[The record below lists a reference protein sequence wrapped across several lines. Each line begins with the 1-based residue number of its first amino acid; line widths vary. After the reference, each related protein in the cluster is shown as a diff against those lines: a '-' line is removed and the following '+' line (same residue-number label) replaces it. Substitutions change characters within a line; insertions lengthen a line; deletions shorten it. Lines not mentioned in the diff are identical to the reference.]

1 MQLSGSFCIIER
13 KKPQPTDTFLQ
24 NSSTPS
30 VKQPRMFKN
39 YLLVTIRNLFKNG
52 FYSFINIA
60 GLAIGITCSI
70 LILLWVA
77 DETSYDKFIPK
88 ADRLYQVWIRAHFD
102 GKISSWTSVP
112 LPTYE
117 AFKTANSNIQRMCV
131 TDWGG
136 DHLITVGE
144 NRLIKKG
151 YYASEEFLEMFEFEL
166 LAGQAEQV
174 MDDPRSIVITEATAK
189 ALFGKADPIN
199 QVIRVDN
206 ENDLKVTGILK
217 NIPNHSTFQFDFL
230 MTWKFREQIS
240 DWVRRNT
247 TNWRNYSFQVFA
259 ELNDPTN
266 QATVENSVR
275 MMLQE
280 HGETETK
287 PEFFL
292 YPMLRWRL
300 FSNFENG
307 VETGGMNDYVQMF
320 TIIAIFIIVIACI
333 NFMNLATARS
343 ERRAREVGIRKSVG
357 SRKYELIL
365 QFMGESTF
373 ISLLAFAIAI
383 LTAQLLLPYYN
394 NLVEKKLVIDY
405 ASGQFWIFSIGMVLI
420 TGIVSGSYPAFYLSS
435 FQPVKVLKG
444 KPTIG
449 KGASIPRKVL
459 VTLQFGFSILLII
472 GTIVIYQQ
480 IQLVKGR
487 ELGYDQENLMAIN
500 YTNEVAKNYRPIKQ
514 ELLNTGVVESVT
526 KSNSQITDINS
537 NNFLGWPGKPE
548 ELRVIFTT
556 IATEYDYTKTMGI
569 KILEGRDFSED
580 YKSDTAAILINKA
593 ALQLMGLKDPIGT
606 ELDLW
611 GGKRKLIGVVDDVL
625 MGSPYQPVKPMFAIL
640 EPEWID
646 AVTVR
651 LKKTNDLPAS
661 IDQVKKVFEK
671 YAPAYPFEYRFADAE
686 FQKKFTTIN
695 LTSKLASLFASL
707 TIIITGLGLFGLAS
721 FTAEQRTKE
730 IGIRKVLGASVPG
743 LMGLISKDFSRL
755 VIISFLLSAPLAW
768 WLLNKYLER
777 YPIRTEIAWWVF
789 PVTGLVA
796 LVFALAIVSTQAWKA
811 AHTNPATSLRTE

>member
-1 MQLSGSFCIIER
+1 
-13 KKPQPTDTFLQ
+13 
-24 NSSTPS
+24 
-30 VKQPRMFKN
+30 MFRN
-39 YLLVTIRNLFKNG
+39 YVVITVRNLFKNG

-70 LILLWVA
+70 LILLWVK
-77 DETSYDKFIPK
+77 DETSYDKFHPK
-88 ADRLYQVWIRAHFD
+88 ADRLYQVWVKAYFD

-117 AFKTANSNIQRMCV
+117 AFKTADSNIKRTLV

-136 DHLITVGE
+136 EHLLTVND

-151 YYASEEFLEMFEFEL
+151 YWASEEFFEMFEFPL
-166 LAGQAEQV
+166 LTGDAAQV
-174 MDDPRSIVITEATAK
+174 MDDPRSIVITESTAK
-189 ALFGKADPIN
+189 ALFGDEDPIN

-206 ENDLKVTGILK
+206 EHELKVTGVLK
-217 NIPNHSTFQFDFL
+217 DIPTNSSFEFDFI
-230 MTWKFREQIS
+230 MPWKFREQANK
-240 DWVRRNT
+240 WVRDNT
-247 TNWRNYSFQVFA
+247 TNWGNYSFQVFV
-259 ELNDPTN
+259 ELNDP
-266 QATVENSVR
+266 ATHAAVENTVR
-275 MMLQE
+275 NMLQE

-287 PEFFL
+287 PEYFL
-292 YPMLRWRL
+292 YPLLRWRL
-300 FSNFENG
+300 HSNFENG
-307 VETGGMNDYVQMF
+307 IETGGMNDYVQMF

-357 SRKYELIL
+357 SRRHELIL

-373 ISLLAFAIAI
+373 ISFIAFAIAI
-383 LTAQLLLPYYN
+383 LMAQLLLPFYN
-394 NLVEKKLVIDY
+394 DLVQKKLFIDY
-405 ASGQFWIFSIGMVLI
+405 SSSEFWIFSISMIFL
-420 TGIVSGSYPAFYLSS
+420 TGIISGSYPAFYLSS

-449 KGASIPRKVL
+449 KGASAPRKVL

-487 ELGYDQENLMAIN
+487 ALGYDQENLMAVN
-500 YTNEVAKNYRPIKQ
+500 YTKEIEKDYRGIKL
-514 ELLNTGVVESVT
+514 ELLASGAVESVT
-526 KSNSQITDINS
+526 KSNSSITDINS

-548 ELRVIFTT
+548 DLRVIFTT

-580 YKSDTAAILINKA
+580 FKSDTASILINKA
-593 ALQLMGLKDPIGT
+593 ALQLMNLKDPIGT

-625 MGSPYQPVKPMFAIL
+625 MGSPYQPVKPMFVIL
-640 EPEWID
+640 QPDWID
-646 AVTVR
+646 AVTIR
-651 LKKTNDLPAS
+651 LKKTDDLQAS
-661 IDQVKKVFEK
+661 INTVKTIFEK
-671 YAPAYPFEYRFADAE
+671 YAPAYPFEYRFADVE

-695 LTSKLASLFASL
+695 LTSTLASLFASL

-743 LMGLISKDFSRL
+743 LVGMMSKDFSRL
-755 VIISFLLSAPLAW
+755 VIISFALSAPLAW
-768 WLLNKYLER
+768 WLLTKYLER
-777 YPIRTEIAWWVF
+777 YPVRTDIAWWVF
-789 PVTGLVA
+789 PVTGLIS
-796 LVFALAIVSTQAWKA
+796 LLFAVAIVSTQALRA
-811 AHTNPATSLRTE
+811 ARSNPVNSLRSE